1 MTNTDLL
8 GYLGRPQVIIEAT
21 EQVILANSIESPP
34 MLTCSVVKDGDLIPA
49 NQIRWK
55 KGGKTLAQTRVSG
68 TLILDTATN
77 NNPTIF
83 GMYTCEAIIDQNKS
97 TAKRSILIAERGT
110 V

>member
-21 EQVILANSIESPP
+21 EQVISANSIESPP
-34 MLTCSVVKDGDLIPA
+34 ILTCSMVKDSDLIPA

-55 KGGKTLAQTRVSG
+55 KGEKTLAQTRVSE

-77 NNPTIF
+77 DNPTIF
-83 GMYTCEAIIDQNKS
+83 GMYTCEAMINQNKS
-97 TAKRSILIAERGT
+97 TAKRSILITERGT